1 MNSIQITQ
9 ENSRKYIGYD
19 ILFNHDSHNTKR
31 RIIRQIL
38 RVSRSG
44 KTIYIDYPALGNKLL
59 VDSGIIKV
67 ILEDDEVQIMKR
79 LEEIRRRREEQR
91 IEKINYLKE
100 QHKDKIRAKI
110 RYLEYELEQI
120 DNLSHEEFMKNEL

>member
-1 MNSIQITQ
+1 MNSIQLTQ

-19 ILFNHDSHNTKR
+19 ILFSHDSHNTKR

-44 KTIYIDYPALGNKLL
+44 KTIYIDYPALGNKLP
-59 VDSGIIKV
+59 VDSRIIKV
-67 ILEDDEVQIMKR
+67 IFEDDEVQIMKR
-79 LEEIRRRREEQR
+79 LEEIHRRREEQR

-120 DNLSHEEFMKNEL
+120 DNLTHEEFMKNEV

>member
-67 ILEDDEVQIMKR
+67 ILEDEEVQIMKR

>member
-19 ILFNHDSHNTKR
+19 LLFNHDSHNTKR

-44 KTIYIDYPALGNKLL
+44 KTIYIDYPALGNKLS